1 MEGDKGGIS
10 YRIKWIS
17 NIIKHGLFWHGVRNN
32 LAKIG
37 IDFMPYYW
45 VKEATSS
52 VTPPKIRGEDID
64 FEITIFGEN
73 EISYIKNTII
83 GVEQKD
89 LLADLK
95 DDDICIGLKN
105 KDKIAAYMFIK
116 CKPFT
121 FRKRFFD
128 LKPTDSYLH
137 SMYTFEAYRG
147 KNLAPY
153 LRYQSYKY
161 LEDKGLYNFYSVSEY
176 FNKSTIRFKKKLNSR
191 PIQLYLS
198 IILFKKWILNFT
210 LKNIDFHVPNIK
222 KSLFR

>member
-1 MEGDKGGIS
+1 MEGDKGGFS

-37 IDFMPYYW
+37 LDFMPYYW
-45 VKEATSS
+45 VKEATSPIS
-52 VTPPKIRGEDID
+52 PPQIRGKDKNFKIS
-64 FEITIFGEN
+64 TFGES
-73 EISYIKNTII
+73 EINHIKSSII
-83 GVEQKD
+83 GIEQKD

-95 DDDICIGLKN
+95 NGEICIGLKN
-105 KDKIAAYMFIK
+105 NDKIAAYMFIK

-128 LKPTDSYLH
+128 LKSNQSYLH

-153 LRYQSYKY
+153 LRYHSYKVLKERGVTEY
-161 LEDKGLYNFYSVSEY
+161 LSVSEY
-176 FNKSTIRFKKKLNSR
+176 FNKSTIKFKKKLNSKPYR
-191 PIQLYLS
+191 LYLS
-198 IILFKKWILNFT
+198 LVLFKRWTMNFT
-210 LKNIDFHVPNIK
+210 LRKY
-222 KSLFR
+222 

>member
-1 MEGDKGGIS
+1 MEGDKGGLS

-32 LAKIG
+32 LAKTG
-37 IDFMPYYW
+37 LDFMPYYW
-45 VKEATSS
+45 VKEATSPF
-52 VTPPKIRGEDID
+52 TPPKIRGEDID
-64 FEITIFGEN
+64 FEITTFGEN

-83 GVEQKD
+83 GIEQKD

-95 DDDICIGLKN
+95 NGEICIGLKN

-128 LKPTDSYLH
+128 LQPSESYLH

-147 KNLAPY
+147 LNLAPY
-153 LRYQSYKY
+153 LRYHSYKY
-161 LEDKGLYNFYSVSEY
+161 LEEKGITTYYSVSEY
-176 FNKSTIRFKKKLNSR
+176 FNKSTIRFKKKLNSK
-191 PIQLYLS
+191 PIKLYLS
-198 IILFKKWILNFT
+198 LVILKKWTFNFT
-210 LKNIDFHVPNIK
+210 LRSYN
-222 KSLFR
+222 

>member
-1 MEGDKGGIS
+1 MEGDKGGLS
-10 YRIKWIS
+10 YRLKWMS

-45 VKEATSS
+45 VKEAISPIS
-52 VTPPKIRGEDID
+52 PPEIRRVEKDFKI
-64 FEITIFGEN
+64 TTFGEA
-73 EISYIKNTII
+73 EINYIKNTII
-83 GVEQKD
+83 GIEQKD

-95 DDDICIGLKN
+95 NGEICIGLKHKN
-105 KDKIAAYMFIK
+105 EIAAYMFIK
-116 CKPFT
+116 CRPFV

-153 LRYQSYKY
+153 LRYNSYNY
-161 LEDKGLYNFYSVSEY
+161 LEKKGITNFYSISEY
-176 FNKSTIRFKKKLNSR
+176 FNKSTIRFKKKLNSE
-191 PIQLYLS
+191 PMKLYLS
-198 IILFKKWILNFT
+198 LVMFNYWTLNFI
-210 LKNIDFHVPNIK
+210 LKK
-222 KSLFR
+222 Y